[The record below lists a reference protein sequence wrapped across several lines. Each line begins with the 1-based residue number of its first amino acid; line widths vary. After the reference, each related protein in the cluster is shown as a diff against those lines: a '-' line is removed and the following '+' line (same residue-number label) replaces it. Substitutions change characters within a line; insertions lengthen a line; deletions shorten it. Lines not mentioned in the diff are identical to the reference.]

1 MTVIHLIRHAS
12 YDQLGRVLAGRTE
25 GHALNA
31 AGRAEAARVAR
42 ALAERKLAA
51 VASSPMQ
58 RARETAAIV
67 AAPHGL
73 EVLEVAGLNEI
84 DFGEWTG
91 MTFEALR
98 DAPGWAAFNTFRS
111 TAPIPGGETML
122 AAQARA
128 VAALAG
134 LAARF
139 PETEVA
145 AVSHGDIVKAVVAH
159 ALAVPLDLF
168 HRIEIEPA
176 SRSVIALG
184 VGEVRVLRVNLPA

>member
-1 MTVIHLIRHAS
+1 VGATTKPP
-12 YDQLGRVLAGRTE
+12 YP
-25 GHALNA
+25 A
-31 AGRAEAARVAR
+31 AFRAEAVRLART
-42 ALAERKLAA
+42 LAERKLAA
-51 VASSPMQ
+51 VVSSPMQ

-84 DFGEWTG
+84 DFGDWTG
-91 MTFEALR
+91 MTFEALH

-128 VAALAG
+128 VATVAV

-139 PETEVA
+139 PEAEVA

-159 ALAVPLDLF
+159 ALGVPLDLF

-184 VGEVRVLRVNLPA
+184 PGATRVLGVNHGYEGR

>member
-1 MTVIHLIRHAS
+1 MTVVHLIRHAS

-31 AGRAEAARVAR
+31 TGRAEAARLAEV
-42 ALAERKLAA
+42 LAERKLAA
-51 VASSPMQ
+51 VVSSPMQ
-58 RARETAAIV
+58 RARETAAII
-67 AAPHGL
+67 AASHRL
-73 EVLEVAGLNEI
+73 AVLEIAGLNEI

-128 VAALAG
+128 VAAVAG

-139 PETEVA
+139 PEAEVA

-159 ALAVPLDLF
+159 ALGVPLDLF
-168 HRIEIEPA
+168 HRIEIQPA
-176 SRSVIALG
+176 SRSVIALDACM
-184 VGEVRVLRVNLPA
+184 VRVLGVNLPV